1 MYFLYSHF
9 KTLVNIKI
17 MFFFL
22 VLFQMMLFFNELQ
35 AVFQ

>member
-17 MFFFL
+17 VFFL

-35 AVFQ
+35 AVFR